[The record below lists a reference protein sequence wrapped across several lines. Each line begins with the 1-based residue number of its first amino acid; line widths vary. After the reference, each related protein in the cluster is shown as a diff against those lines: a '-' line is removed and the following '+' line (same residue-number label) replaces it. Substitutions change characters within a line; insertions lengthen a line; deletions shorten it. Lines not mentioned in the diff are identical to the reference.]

1 MAPATAPTGP
11 STSAPDKAPS
21 AASPVR
27 SWAIAA
33 EDISVKEIVTIAI
46 VFFIQEP
53 RIDVIRFSSHLF
65 LKACEFGL
73 EGLVL
78 SIETGHTALAV
89 RSIGLRTGSIRR

>member
-33 EDISVKEIVTIAI
+33 EDISAKEIVTIAI
-46 VFFIQEP
+46 VFFIQDP
-53 RIDVIRFSSHLF
+53 RIDA
-65 LKACEFGL
+65 KACEFGL
-73 EGLVL
+73 EGLISKHRDQPYRAGRQKHWLKVKN
-78 SIETGHTALAV
+78 
-89 RSIGLRTGSIRR
+89 R